1 MNALARKAGE
11 AIGGVEV
18 TSMSDLMNTSI
29 RVRENAEAGKNAVAA
44 SAVITTIAVFG
55 PYTALPGIR
64 TEQLVVYGLFVVL
77 IPLYLPRIRFSIHDG
92 VILVA
97 LGSTMAVASIIAL
110 FPLIPTVYF
119 PGSVWAG
126 LDNFA
131 MPIAIMFLVK
141 VWLTSAL
148 PADRILRCVIGTVM
162 LVMVLNAILTLGQ
175 VTGNLTPL
183 LAHFWAQTVDES
195 VALRSAQMGRLTGI
209 FNQPSEAGVLYG
221 LAMFAAVYLLRARLV
236 WLVATLALLAIGG
249 LLTVSKIF
257 ILVALPLVLL
267 QLMTTTGGKRKTLIS
282 LLALCFGIYAIIQI
296 GLLDDWQGQ
305 GYLARL
311 ADPNADMLKFYSG
324 GRFGEAGSL
333 GPVVSEVWRTSP
345 LLGVGLSGLQA
356 AYDNAWVEWY
366 VLAGITGVVC
376 YTAVLAVLIHA
387 WLASRRYVGAAEAA
401 FSGVVVALVVV
412 SSLGLPVLTANRT
425 AAAVWIVLCLTVL
438 AVCTRHDSSRA
449 ESP

>member
-1 MNALARKAGE
+1 VN

-18 TSMSDLMNTSI
+18 TSMSNLMNTSI
-29 RVRENAEAGKNAVAA
+29 GVREDAEAGKNAVAA
-44 SAVITTIAVFG
+44 SVVITTIAIFG
-55 PYTALPGIR
+55 PYTPLPGIR

-77 IPLYLPRIRFSIHDG
+77 IPLYLPRIRFSVHDA
-92 VILVA
+92 VILA
-97 LGSTMAVASIIAL
+97 AMGSTMAVASIIAL
-110 FPLIPTVYF
+110 FPLAMPTVYF

-126 LDNFA
+126 LDSFA

-148 PADRILRCVIGTVM
+148 PADRILRYVIGTVM

-183 LAHFWAQTVDES
+183 LAHFWAQTADAS

-249 LLTVSKIF
+249 LLTVSKLF
-257 ILVALPLVLL
+257 ILIALPLVLL
-267 QLMTTTGGKRKTLIS
+267 QLMTTAGGKRKTLIS
-282 LLALCFGIYAIIQI
+282 LLAPCFGIYAIIQI

-305 GYLARL
+305 GYLSRL
-311 ADPNADMLKFYSG
+311 ADPTADMLTFYSG

-387 WLASRRYVGAAEAA
+387 WLASRRRVGTAEAA

-425 AAAVWIVLCLTVL
+425 AATVWIVLCLTVL
-438 AVCTRHDSSRA
+438 AVRTRHDSSRA
-449 ESP
+449 GSP